1 MGVVPGLDERVEAL
15 MSAVRLD
22 SEQALRSWRTALAQA
37 GPADRTVDEFA
48 TALRGAPGDVSSESV
63 EQFVRT
69 LESFG
74 DGIAPVTD
82 LVATLERQ
90 PDLYWQLYHQ
100 LYSEQ
105 PGAEPAAADRFG
117 WLSQGQVE
125 RLRSGWGDQWRE
137 YLGQQLDY
145 RWGADW
151 EATYATEGSQGYL
164 DALIEEWLPSQPGA
178 PAQASIDQLSP
189 EDTTRLID
197 AAIADAV
204 KNIPGADELTEEEL
218 AEVAAAVRAQTAG
231 SVR

>member
-22 SEQALRSWRTALAQA
+22 SEQALESWRTALAQA
-37 GPADRTVDEFA
+37 CPADRTVDEFA

-69 LESFG
+69 LASFG

-82 LVATLERQ
+82 LVATLERE

-100 LYSEQ
+100 LYSGQ
-105 PGAEPAAADRFG
+105 QGTEPAADRFG
-117 WLSQGQVE
+117 WLSQAQVE
-125 RLRSGWGDQWRE
+125 RLGAGWGDQWRE

-145 RWGADW
+145 RWGAGW
-151 EATYATEGSQGYL
+151 EATYATEGRQGYL

-178 PAQASIDQLSP
+178 PARASIDQLSP

-204 KNIPGADELTEEEL
+204 KNIPGADELTEAEL